1 MIPASPLRRLLPI
14 VPAIVLAIGC
24 GGSAPASSDGSE
36 DTPPVDTGQPF
47 ADAGPAAEF
56 IGRPWTG
63 DLDGMIER
71 RMIRMLVPFSRTHYF
86 IEGGTPRGL
95 AYEAGKKF
103 ESELN
108 TSLATRHLRVRVV
121 FVPMARD
128 QLIPALLE
136 GRGDVVAAGLT
147 VTPERS
153 TQVAFGPPQ
162 QQNVSEIVVT
172 GPEGPQISTV
182 DDLSGREV
190 FVRRS
195 SSYYDSLQALNSRL
209 VAAGKDPVRLVLA
222 PEVFEDE
229 DLLEMTNAGLVDI
242 IVVDDYLARFWAQIF
257 PSITLH
263 EDAALRTGGVVAA
276 AFRPNSPDLQAALE
290 GFYRRNGP
298 GTLFG
303 NILLQRYF
311 SSTNFA
317 TRATARS
324 EMIRLENVAELFQNY
339 SSKYKL
345 DWLLIAAQSYQES
358 RLDHSVRS
366 PAGAI
371 GIMQIMPATGR
382 AMNVGD
388 IRVLDVNIH
397 AGAKYLRYVIDQ
409 HFANEPM
416 DELNRG
422 LFAFASYNAGPARIR
437 RFRTTAAERG
447 LDPNLW
453 FNNVE
458 RIAAEVIGRET
469 VQYVSN
475 IFKYYVAYQL
485 AWAKVEARRGA
496 RPSPR

>member
-1 MIPASPLRRLLPI
+1 MSCGGAASP
-14 VPAIVLAIGC
+14 
-24 GGSAPASSDGSE
+24 SA
-36 DTPPVDTGQPF
+36 
-47 ADAGPAAEF
+47 ADAAEDPLAPELAQEVDPADPGRPVTDFGPAAEF
-56 IGRPWTG
+56 VKRPWAG

-71 RMIRMLVPFSRTHYF
+71 RMIRLLVPYSKTHFF
-86 IEGGTPRGL
+86 IDGGTPRGI

-103 ESELN
+103 ENELN
-108 TSLATRHLRVRVV
+108 TSLATGHLRVRVV
-121 FVPMARD
+121 FVPQQRD

-136 GRGDVVAAGLT
+136 GRGDVVLAGLT

-153 TQVAFGPPQ
+153 ARVAFGPPQ

-172 GPEGPQISTV
+172 GPEGPAISTV
-182 DDLSGREV
+182 DDLSGKEV

-195 SSYYDSLQALNSRL
+195 SSYYESLQALNARFT
-209 VAAGKDPVRLVLA
+209 AAGKEPVRLSLA

-229 DLLEMTNAGLVDI
+229 DLLEMTSAGLVDI
-242 IVVDDYLARFWAQIF
+242 VVVDDYLARFWAQIF
-257 PSITLH
+257 PSLTLL
-263 EDAALRTGGVVAA
+263 ENVTLRTGGVVAA
-276 AFRPNSPDLQAALE
+276 AFRPDSPELQTAIE

-303 NILLQRYF
+303 NILLRRYF
-311 SSTNFA
+311 SNTNFA
-317 TRATARS
+317 RRATART
-324 EMIRLENVAELFQNY
+324 EMIRLENVAGLFRNY
-339 SSKYKL
+339 SAKYNL
-345 DWLLIAAQSYQES
+345 DWLLMAAQSYQES
-358 RLDHSVRS
+358 RLDHSARS
-366 PAGAI
+366 PVGAI

-388 IRVLDVNIH
+388 IHRVDVNIH
-397 AGAKYLRYVIDQ
+397 AGVKYLRYVIDR
-409 HFANEPM
+409 HFSDEAL

-475 IFKYYVAYQL
+475 IFKYYVGYQL
-485 AWAKVEARRGA
+485 AMAKVEARRGA
-496 RPSPR
+496 RPSPQ

>member
-1 MIPASPLRRLLPI
+1 MVVVATLAVSCGGAASP
-14 VPAIVLAIGC
+14 PAA
-24 GGSAPASSDGSE
+24 ADASE
-36 DTPPVDTGQPF
+36 DQQATAVDPGRPF

-71 RMIRMLVPFSRTHYF
+71 RMIRVLVPYSKTHFF
-86 IEGGTPRGL
+86 IDGGTTRGL
-95 AYEAGKKF
+95 AYEVGRKF
-103 ESELN
+103 EDELN
-108 TSLATRHLRVRVV
+108 TRLATRHLRVRVV
-121 FVPMARD
+121 FVPLARD

-136 GRGDVVAAGLT
+136 GRGDVVAAALT
-147 VTPERS
+147 VTPERL

-162 QQNVSEIVVT
+162 QRNVSEIIVT
-172 GPEGPQISTV
+172 GPEGPAISTV
-182 DDLSGREV
+182 DDLSGKEV

-195 SSYYDSLQALNSRL
+195 SSYYESLQALNERL
-209 VAAGKDPVRLVLA
+209 VAAGKEPARLTLA

-229 DLLEMTNAGLVDI
+229 DLLEMTSAGLVDI
-242 IVVDDYLARFWAQIF
+242 VVVDDYLARFWAQIF
-257 PSITLH
+257 PSLTLH
-263 EDAALRTGGVVAA
+263 EDITLRTGGVVAA
-276 AFRPNSPDLQAALE
+276 AFRPNSPELQAALE

-303 NILLQRYF
+303 NILLHRYF
-311 SSTNFA
+311 SNTNFA
-317 TRATARS
+317 RRATART
-324 EMIRLENVAELFQNY
+324 EMIRLENVAELFKTY
-339 SSKYKL
+339 SSKYNL
-345 DWLLIAAQSYQES
+345 DWLLMAAQSYQES

-366 PAGAI
+366 PVGAI

-388 IRVLDVNIH
+388 IHKLDVNIH
-397 AGAKYLRYVIDQ
+397 AGVKYLRYVIDR
-409 HFANEPM
+409 HFANDKM
-416 DELNRG
+416 DDLNRG

-458 RIAAEVIGRET
+458 RIGAEVIGRET

-485 AWAKVEARRGA
+485 AMAKVEARREA
-496 RPSPR
+496 RPSPQ